1 MLRGI
6 DPVLTPDV
14 LHALCS
20 MGHGDEL
27 VVVDAHYPA
36 DTAARSSTV
45 GRLLRLDGID
55 TARALRALLSVFV
68 LDILAERP
76 AERMLVDDQPEA
88 LPNVQKEAQTEV
100 ERALRRP
107 QPFAG
112 IPRAQFYER
121 AKKAYCVIITGEIR
135 GWGCFIFKKGVEVAP
150 DAPRQESATSTGERG
165 D

>member
-27 VVVDAHYPA
+27 VLVDAHYPA

-45 GRLLRLDGID
+45 GRLLRLDGVD
-55 TARALRALLSVFV
+55 TARALRAVLSVFV
-68 LDILAERP
+68 LETASGQA
-76 AERMLVDDQPEA
+76 AERMQVDNAPETFPHVQREA
-88 LPNVQKEAQTEV
+88 QKEVDQAV
-100 ERALRRP
+100 GVH

-112 IPRAQFYER
+112 ITRADFYER
-121 AKKAYCVIITGEIR
+121 AKKAYCVIITGELR
-135 GWGCFIFKKGVEVAP
+135 GWGCFIFKKGVEAAP
-150 DAPRQESATSTGERG
+150 DSPR
-165 D
+165 